1 MSEEERVLK
10 ELEEQDE
17 ERFVGEERGACNE

>member
-1 MSEEERVLK
+1 MSEEERVLR

-17 ERFVGEERGACNE
+17 EYMPGEERGACNE

>member
-1 MSEEERVLK
+1 MSEEERIIK

-17 ERFVGEERGACNE
+17 EYMPGEERGACNE

>member
-1 MSEEERVLK
+1 MSEEERVLR

-17 ERFVGEERGACNE
+17 EYVPGEERGACNE